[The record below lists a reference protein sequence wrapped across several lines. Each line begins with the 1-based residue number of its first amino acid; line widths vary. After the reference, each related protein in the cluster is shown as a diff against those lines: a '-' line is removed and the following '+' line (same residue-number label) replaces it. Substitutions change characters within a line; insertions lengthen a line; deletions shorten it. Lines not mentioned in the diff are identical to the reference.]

1 MGGIFIHWF
10 CAVVWSLFLVGS
22 LSSPTVSRIC
32 GVWFRSTLFHV
43 SIMNMIGDAN
53 LTGASL
59 KYASMNSRQCENT
72 QSIGPEPRIDVKP
85 TNGAEASLIST
96 RWRLGYPRLTRWCA
110 SRHMRS
116 PSQRTYH
123 PQRLTTPPMTRTLPA
138 LAISESAPPSI
149 TTTPP
154 IT

>member
-1 MGGIFIHWF
+1 
-10 CAVVWSLFLVGS
+10 
-22 LSSPTVSRIC
+22 
-32 GVWFRSTLFHV
+32 
-43 SIMNMIGDAN
+43 MIGDAN

-59 KYASMNSRQCENT
+59 KYASMNSRQCEHT

-96 RWRLGYPRLTRWCA
+96 RWRLGYPHSTRRCT
-110 SRHMRS
+110 SRHMRN

-138 LAISESAPPSI
+138 LAISESAPSI

-154 IT
+154 SYHLSRQSRKPYSFRHLLAVYCASHDENHASFSWKLSSA